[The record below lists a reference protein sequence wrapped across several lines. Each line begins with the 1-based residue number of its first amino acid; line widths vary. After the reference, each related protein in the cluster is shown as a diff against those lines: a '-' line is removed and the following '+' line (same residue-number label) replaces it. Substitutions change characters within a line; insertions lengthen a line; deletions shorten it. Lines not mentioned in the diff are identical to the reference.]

1 MKTALRAKDKDRL
14 AVVRLIMAAVK
25 QREVD
30 ERITLDD
37 AQVLAVLDKM
47 LKQRRESITQFR
59 DAGRHDLADK
69 ESFEAEVIQGYMPQ
83 ALSDDEIDLLI
94 SDAISTTGAQSVRD
108 MGQVMAYI
116 KPKAQGRADMGAVS
130 ARVKSRLAG

>member
-1 MKTALRAKDKDRL
+1 MKTALRAKDKGRL
-14 AVVRLIMAAVK
+14 AVIRLIMAAVK

-37 AQVLAVLDKM
+37 AQVLVVLDKM

-59 DAGRHDLADK
+59 DAGRHDLVEK
-69 ESFEAEVIQGYMPQ
+69 ESFEAEVIQGYLPQ
-83 ALSDDEIDLLI
+83 ALSDDEINLLI
-94 SDAISTTGAQSVRD
+94 SDAIDATGAQTLRD
-108 MGQVMAYI
+108 MGKVMAHI
-116 KPKAQGRADMGAVS
+116 KPKAQGRVDMGAVS